1 MKKKRFGLLLS
12 FVGAAA
18 LLGQLSIGA
27 LPAGPAIDGTAPAA
41 GAVLDPLILSEDI
54 SKREEGVKHFLTED
68 GSYVAAIYG
77 EPVHY
82 RDSDGR
88 WAEIDNTLSA
98 VRLSGAVI
106 SSLASTPLAALSA
119 EAAATS
125 SAADIPY
132 WENTANSF
140 KVRLPGRLQTAAPV
154 MVTHQGYT
162 LGFRLQNTD
171 AAQAALPPVSQ
182 PSSMTESAAQTA
194 AKPASAEAVELQRQT
209 AMTVTGKE
217 AAVSYEEAMPSVDV
231 QYALSGQRLKESLVF
246 DSQPARSSFTFVLNH
261 PGLVPVLQDSG
272 AVHFYAEQED
282 EPVFILTAPYMFD
295 AADEMCMDVAV
306 SLVPAGNGS
315 LYTLTPDGGWLADPS
330 RVYPVTLD
338 PTVTTSTS
346 ASAIEDAGVN
356 ESNPTTNYYDVDRIY
371 VGSNWT
377 GSVAQESRM
386 YVRLPRCTSIGTS
399 DFILK
404 ATLYLQHYPVA
415 SWQTASNKVFD
426 LYDAGSNNWDS
437 ASITWNSQ
445 KSYTFGSLIASF
457 TSDKSKTSEAWNIT
471 TLARQWYKTSGAN
484 NGFVIKPRSKDT
496 SKTNRTCYVSSDTG
510 SANQASRPKATIEY
524 YVGSANSSIVSGQ
537 LSSLQN
543 LYSSKY
549 LHSSGSVSSFP
560 SQKTFNGA
568 SSQQWRLHYMGGG
581 LYRISP
587 ENNASLCLSVLNDAD
602 AENQS
607 VVLSYYNG
615 GKGQLFH
622 VYSIDVSH
630 SSYRLMP
637 LCSSTRVLSL
647 ESLSSADNINIK
659 LKTSSS
665 SLSTLWA
672 VDRAYVKGVD
682 YKHHPSTGTSAGY
695 HSKSIRIG
703 LYEDRTAL
711 QKLGLYTSMESDVLA
726 AMDGWN
732 QQAGTDLQKD
742 NTASCMIYIGTFDEL
757 STDLPLGD
765 YDIKEKNNGHATV
778 FTIRIHADEIIKYC
792 QDNSLTAAQRQVVF
806 RNVIAHE
813 LGHAL
818 GLDDN
823 PGGAPSIMKYSYKRW
838 LGYLP
843 EDADVYG
850 VRAYFGY

>member
-1 MKKKRFGLLLS
+1 MR
-12 FVGAAA
+12 AAA

-27 LPAGPAIDGTAPAA
+27 LPAAPAIDGTAPVAA
-41 GAVLDPLILSEDI
+41 AVLDSLILSEDI
-54 SKREEGVKHFLTED
+54 SKREEGVKYFLTED
-68 GSYVAAIYG
+68 GSYLAAIIAIATA
-77 EPVHY
+77 
-82 RDSDGR
+82 DGR
-88 WAEIDNTLSA
+88 KFDNTLSA
-98 VRLSGAVI
+98 VRLSGAVL

-140 KVRLPGRLQTAAPV
+140 KVCLPGRLQTATPV

-182 PSSMTESAAQTA
+182 PSSITEPAAQTA

-217 AAVSYEEAMPSVDV
+217 AAVSYDEAMPSVDV

-272 AVHFYAEQED
+272 AVHFYAEQEE

-437 ASITWNSQ
+437 ASIT
-445 KSYTFGSLIASF
+445 
-457 TSDKSKTSEAWNIT
+457 
-471 TLARQWYKTSGAN
+471 
-484 NGFVIKPRSKDT
+484 
-496 SKTNRTCYVSSDTG
+496 
-510 SANQASRPKATIEY
+510 
-524 YVGSANSSIVSGQ
+524 
-537 LSSLQN
+537 
-543 LYSSKY
+543 
-549 LHSSGSVSSFP
+549 
-560 SQKTFNGA
+560 
-568 SSQQWRLHYMGGG
+568 
-581 LYRISP
+581 
-587 ENNASLCLSVLNDAD
+587 
-602 AENQS
+602 
-607 VVLSYYNG
+607 
-615 GKGQLFH
+615 
-622 VYSIDVSH
+622 
-630 SSYRLMP
+630 
-637 LCSSTRVLSL
+637 
-647 ESLSSADNINIK
+647 
-659 LKTSSS
+659 
-665 SLSTLWA
+665 
-672 VDRAYVKGVD
+672 
-682 YKHHPSTGTSAGY
+682 
-695 HSKSIRIG
+695 
-703 LYEDRTAL
+703 
-711 QKLGLYTSMESDVLA
+711 
-726 AMDGWN
+726 
-732 QQAGTDLQKD
+732 
-742 NTASCMIYIGTFDEL
+742 
-757 STDLPLGD
+757 
-765 YDIKEKNNGHATV
+765 
-778 FTIRIHADEIIKYC
+778 
-792 QDNSLTAAQRQVVF
+792 
-806 RNVIAHE
+806 
-813 LGHAL
+813 
-818 GLDDN
+818 
-823 PGGAPSIMKYSYKRW
+823 
-838 LGYLP
+838 
-843 EDADVYG
+843 
-850 VRAYFGY
+850 

>member
-1 MKKKRFGLLLS
+1 MR
-12 FVGAAA
+12 AAA

-27 LPAGPAIDGTAPAA
+27 LPAAPAIDGTAP
-41 GAVLDPLILSEDI
+41 
-54 SKREEGVKHFLTED
+54 
-68 GSYVAAIYG
+68 VA
-77 EPVHY
+77 
-82 RDSDGR
+82 
-88 WAEIDNTLSA
+88 
-98 VRLSGAVI
+98 
-106 SSLASTPLAALSA
+106 
-119 EAAATS
+119 
-125 SAADIPY
+125 
-132 WENTANSF
+132 
-140 KVRLPGRLQTAAPV
+140 AAPV

-182 PSSMTESAAQTA
+182 PSSMTEPAAQTA

-272 AVHFYAEQED
+272 AVHFYAEQEE

-404 ATLYLQHYPVA
+404 ATLYLQHYPVV

-457 TSDKSKTSEAWNIT
+457 TSDKSRTSPRW
-471 TLARQWYKTSGAN
+471 RDSG
-484 NGFVIKPRSKDT
+484 IKPPAPT
-496 SKTNRTCYVSSDTG
+496 T
-510 SANQASRPKATIEY
+510 A
-524 YVGSANSSIVSGQ
+524 
-537 LSSLQN
+537 
-543 LYSSKY
+543 
-549 LHSSGSVSSFP
+549 
-560 SQKTFNGA
+560 
-568 SSQQWRLHYMGGG
+568 
-581 LYRISP
+581 
-587 ENNASLCLSVLNDAD
+587 
-602 AENQS
+602 
-607 VVLSYYNG
+607 
-615 GKGQLFH
+615 
-622 VYSIDVSH
+622 
-630 SSYRLMP
+630 
-637 LCSSTRVLSL
+637 
-647 ESLSSADNINIK
+647 
-659 LKTSSS
+659 SSS
-665 SLSTLWA
+665 SPAPRIPPKPTAPATSAAIPARPTRPAAPRPPSSIMLAPPIPALSAASSAPCKISTAANICIAPAASAPFPL
-672 VDRAYVKGVD
+672 K
-682 YKHHPSTGTSAGY
+682 KPSTALPASNGGCITWAAASIASAPKTTPP
-695 HSKSIRIG
+695 S
-703 LYEDRTAL
+703 
-711 QKLGLYTSMESDVLA
+711 
-726 AMDGWN
+726 
-732 QQAGTDLQKD
+732 
-742 NTASCMIYIGTFDEL
+742 AS
-757 STDLPLGD
+757 P
-765 YDIKEKNNGHATV
+765 
-778 FTIRIHADEIIKYC
+778 
-792 QDNSLTAAQRQVVF
+792 SLTTRMPRIRAWSCPITTAARGSSSGF
-806 RNVIAHE
+806 IPMTPITA
-813 LGHAL
+813 AT
-818 GLDDN
+818 
-823 PGGAPSIMKYSYKRW
+823 A
-838 LGYLP
+838 
-843 EDADVYG
+843 
-850 VRAYFGY
+850 